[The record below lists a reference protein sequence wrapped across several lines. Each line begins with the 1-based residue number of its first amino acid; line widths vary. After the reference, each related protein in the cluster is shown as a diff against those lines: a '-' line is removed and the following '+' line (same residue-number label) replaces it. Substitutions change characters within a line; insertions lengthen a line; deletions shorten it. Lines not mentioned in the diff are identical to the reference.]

1 MHASS
6 SAEEAFM
13 ATAMKPLTTYDGPT
27 QLLIDGQWREAVS
40 GKRFD
45 TVNPA
50 TGEVITSVAEADKAD
65 IDLAVKAARKAFE
78 EGPWGKM
85 SATDRGRLI
94 SKLADLIM
102 EHRDELAALE
112 TMDNGKPISDA
123 RNIDVPL
130 VADCLEYY
138 AGWANKVH
146 GETIP
151 VPGPFL
157 NYTLREPMGVV
168 GQIVAWN
175 FPLLLAAWKVGPALA
190 TGNAIVLKPAEQTP
204 LTALRLGELCLEAGI
219 PAGVVNVVPGF
230 GPTAGASLVAHP
242 DVDKISFTGEY
253 ITGQTIMREAAGT
266 LKRVTLEL
274 GGKSPNIVF
283 ADADLDAAVAGSM
296 MGIFWNQGEVC
307 SAGSRLFLQE
317 SVYDQFMDKLVGQVS
332 KMKVG
337 DPTDPSTQVGAL
349 ISEEHLNK
357 VLRYIN
363 SGKQEG
369 ATVRTGGDQPSK
381 RGYFVSPTVFD
392 GVKDSMKIAREEIF
406 GPVLSV
412 IRFKDVEEVAP
423 RANNTF
429 YGLAAAVWTRDVGKA
444 HAMARRLKAG
454 TVWVNTYNMISSLS
468 PFGGYKMSGFGR
480 DLGMHALEGYT
491 QVKSVWVSLPS

>member
-1 MHASS
+1 
-6 SAEEAFM
+6 M
-13 ATAMKPLTTYDGPT
+13 ATAIKPLSSYTGPT
-27 QLLIDGQWREAVS
+27 QLLIDGQWREAIS
-40 GKRFD
+40 GKRFE
-45 TVNPA
+45 TLNPA

-65 IDLAVKAARKAFE
+65 VDLAVKAARKAFE
-78 EGPWGKM
+78 EGPWSKM
-85 SATDRGRLI
+85 TATDRGRIL

-102 EHRDELAALE
+102 EHRDELAELE
-112 TMDNGKPISDA
+112 TMDNGKPISDS

-130 VADCLEYY
+130 VADCIEYY

-157 NYTLREPMGVV
+157 NYTLREPIGVV

-175 FPLLLAAWKVGPALA
+175 FPMLLAAWKMGPALA
-190 TGNAIVLKPAEQTP
+190 TGNTVVLKPAEQTP
-204 LTALRLGELCLEAGI
+204 LSALRLGELCLEAGI
-219 PAGVVNVVPGF
+219 PPGVVNVLPGF
-230 GPTAGASLVAHP
+230 GPTAGAGLVTHP
-242 DVDKISFTGEY
+242 DVDKIAFTGEY
-253 ITGQTIMREAAGT
+253 LTGQTIMREAAGT
-266 LKRVTLEL
+266 LKRVSLEL

-283 ADADLDAAVAGSM
+283 ADADLDAAVAGSL

-307 SAGSRLFLQE
+307 CAGSRLFLQE
-317 SVYDQFMDKLVGQVS
+317 SVYDQFMEKLVGKAG

-337 DPTDPSTQVGAL
+337 DPMDPKTQIGAL
-349 ISEEHLNK
+349 ISEDHLNK

-363 SGKQEG
+363 TGKEEG
-369 ATVRTGGDQPSK
+369 ATLRTGGDQPTK
-381 RGYFVSPTVFD
+381 RGYFVNPTIFD
-392 GVKDSMKIAREEIF
+392 GVNDSMKIAREEIF

-412 IRFKDVEEVAP
+412 IRFKDVDEVAP

-444 HAMARRLKAG
+444 HAMARKLKAG
-454 TVWVNTYNMISSLS
+454 TVWINTFNVVSSLS

-480 DLGMHALEGYT
+480 ELGVHALELYT
-491 QVKSVWVSLPS
+491 QVKSVWVSLPN

>member
-1 MHASS
+1 
-6 SAEEAFM
+6 M
-13 ATAMKPLTTYDGPT
+13 ATAIKPISGYDGPT

-65 IDLAVKAARKAFE
+65 VDLAVKAARKAFE
-78 EGPWGKM
+78 EGPWSKM
-85 SATDRGRLI
+85 TATDRGKAL

-102 EHRDELAALE
+102 KYRDELAALE
-112 TMDNGKPISDA
+112 TMDNGKPINDA
-123 RNIDVPL
+123 RNIDIPL
-130 VADCLEYY
+130 VADCIEYY
-138 AGWANKVH
+138 AGWANKIH

-168 GQIVAWN
+168 GLIVAWN
-175 FPLLLAAWKVGPALA
+175 FPMLLAAWKLGPALA
-190 TGNAIVLKPAEQTP
+190 TGNAVVLKPAEQTP

-219 PAGVVNVVPGF
+219 PAGVVNVLPGF
-230 GPTAGASLVAHP
+230 GPTAGAGLVAHP
-242 DVDKISFTGEY
+242 DVDKIAFTGEY
-253 ITGQTIMREAAGT
+253 LTGQTIMREAAGT
-266 LKRVTLEL
+266 LKRVSLEL

-283 ADADLDAAVAGSM
+283 ADADIDAAVAGSM
-296 MGIFWNQGEVC
+296 IGIFWNQGEVC

-317 SVYDQFMDKLVGQVS
+317 SVYDQFMDKLVGAAS

-337 DPTDPSTQVGAL
+337 DPTDPATQVGAL

-363 SGKQEG
+363 AGKSEG
-369 ATVRTGGDQPSK
+369 ATIRTGGDQPTK
-381 RGYFVSPTVFD
+381 RGYFVNPTIFD

-412 IRFKDVEEVAP
+412 IRFKDVDEVVP

-444 HAMARRLKAG
+444 HAMARRLRAG
-454 TVWVNTYNMISSLS
+454 TVWVNAYNMISSCS

-480 DLGMHALEGYT
+480 DLGMHALEMYT
-491 QVKSVWVSLPS
+491 QVKSVWVSLPN

>member
-1 MHASS
+1 
-6 SAEEAFM
+6 M
-13 ATAMKPLTTYDGPT
+13 ATAIKPLATYNGPT

-45 TVNPA
+45 TLNPA

-78 EGPWGKM
+78 EGPWSKTT
-85 SATDRGRLI
+85 ATDRGRIL

-102 EHRDELAALE
+102 EHRDELAELE

-123 RNIDVPL
+123 RNVDVPL
-130 VADCLEYY
+130 VADCIEYY

-157 NYTLREPMGVV
+157 NYTLREPIGVV

-175 FPLLLAAWKVGPALA
+175 FPMLLAAWKLGPALA
-190 TGNAIVLKPAEQTP
+190 TGNTVVLKPAEQTP
-204 LTALRLGELCLEAGI
+204 LSALRLGELCLEAGI
-219 PAGVVNVVPGF
+219 PPGVVNVLPGF
-230 GPTAGASLVAHP
+230 GPTAGSALVTHP
-242 DVDKISFTGEY
+242 DVDKIAFTGEY

-266 LKRVTLEL
+266 LKRISFEL
-274 GGKSPNIVF
+274 GGKSPNIIF
-283 ADADLDAAVAGSM
+283 ADADLDAAVAGSL

-307 SAGSRLFLQE
+307 CAGSRLFLQE
-317 SVYDQFMDKLVGQVS
+317 SVYDQFMDKLVGQAG

-337 DPTDPSTQVGAL
+337 DPMDPSTQIGAL
-349 ISEEHLNK
+349 ISEDHLNK

-363 SGKQEG
+363 IGKAEG

-381 RGYFVSPTVFD
+381 RGYFVNPTIFD
-392 GVKDSMKIAREEIF
+392 GVNDSMKIAREEIF

-412 IRFKDVEEVAP
+412 IRFKDMDEVVP

-444 HAMARRLKAG
+444 HAMARKLKAG

-480 DLGMHALEGYT
+480 ELGVHALESYT
-491 QVKSVWVSLPS
+491 QVKSVWVSLPN

>member
-1 MHASS
+1 
-6 SAEEAFM
+6 M
-13 ATAMKPLTTYDGPT
+13 ATAIKPLATYNGPT

-45 TVNPA
+45 TLNPA

-65 IDLAVKAARKAFE
+65 VDLAVKAARKAFE
-78 EGPWGKM
+78 EGPWSKTT
-85 SATDRGRLI
+85 ATDRGRIL

-102 EHRDELAALE
+102 EHRDELAELE

-123 RNIDVPL
+123 RNVDVPL
-130 VADCLEYY
+130 VADCIEYY

-157 NYTLREPMGVV
+157 NYTLREPIGVV

-175 FPLLLAAWKVGPALA
+175 FPMLLAAWKLGPALA
-190 TGNAIVLKPAEQTP
+190 TGNTVVLKPAEQTP
-204 LTALRLGELCLEAGI
+204 LSALRLGELCLEAGI
-219 PAGVVNVVPGF
+219 PPGVVNVLPGF
-230 GPTAGASLVAHP
+230 GPTAGSALVTHP
-242 DVDKISFTGEY
+242 DVDKIAFTGEY

-266 LKRVTLEL
+266 LKRISFEL
-274 GGKSPNIVF
+274 GGKSPNIIF
-283 ADADLDAAVAGSM
+283 ADADLDAAVVGSL

-307 SAGSRLFLQE
+307 CAGSRLFLQE
-317 SVYDQFMDKLVGQVS
+317 SVYDQFMDKLVGQAG

-337 DPTDPSTQVGAL
+337 DPMDPSTQIGAL
-349 ISEEHLNK
+349 ISEDHLNK

-363 SGKQEG
+363 IGKAEG
-369 ATVRTGGDQPSK
+369 ATLRTGGDQPTK
-381 RGYFVSPTVFD
+381 RGYFVNPTIFD
-392 GVKDSMKIAREEIF
+392 GVNDSMKIAREEIF

-412 IRFKDVEEVAP
+412 IRFKDMDEVVP

-444 HAMARRLKAG
+444 HAMARKLKAG

-480 DLGMHALEGYT
+480 ELGVHALESYT
-491 QVKSVWVSLPS
+491 QVKSVWVSLPN

>member
-1 MHASS
+1 
-6 SAEEAFM
+6 M
-13 ATAMKPLTTYDGPT
+13 ATAIKPLATYNGPT

-45 TVNPA
+45 TLNPA

-65 IDLAVKAARKAFE
+65 VDLAVKAARKAFE
-78 EGPWGKM
+78 EGPWSKTT
-85 SATDRGRLI
+85 ATDRGRIL

-102 EHRDELAALE
+102 EHRDELAELE

-123 RNIDVPL
+123 RNVDVPL
-130 VADCLEYY
+130 VADCIEYY

-157 NYTLREPMGVV
+157 NYTLREPIGVV

-175 FPLLLAAWKVGPALA
+175 FPMLLAAWKLGPALA
-190 TGNAIVLKPAEQTP
+190 TGNTVVLKPAEQTP
-204 LTALRLGELCLEAGI
+204 LSALRLGELCLEAGI
-219 PAGVVNVVPGF
+219 PPGVVNVLPGF
-230 GPTAGASLVAHP
+230 GPTAGSALVTHP
-242 DVDKISFTGEY
+242 DVDKIAFTGEY

-266 LKRVTLEL
+266 LKRISFEL
-274 GGKSPNIVF
+274 GGKSPNIIF
-283 ADADLDAAVAGSM
+283 ADADLDAAVAGSL

-307 SAGSRLFLQE
+307 CAGSRLFLQE
-317 SVYDQFMDKLVGQVS
+317 SVYDQFMDKLVGQAG

-337 DPTDPSTQVGAL
+337 DPMDPSTQIGAL
-349 ISEEHLNK
+349 ISEDHLNK

-363 SGKQEG
+363 IGKAEG

-381 RGYFVSPTVFD
+381 RGYFVNPTIFD
-392 GVKDSMKIAREEIF
+392 GVNDSMKIAREEIF

-412 IRFKDVEEVAP
+412 IRFKDMDEVVP

-444 HAMARRLKAG
+444 HAMARKLKAG

-480 DLGMHALEGYT
+480 ELGVHALESYT
-491 QVKSVWVSLPS
+491 QVKSVWVSLPN

>member
-1 MHASS
+1 
-6 SAEEAFM
+6 M
-13 ATAMKPLTTYDGPT
+13 ATAIKPLVTYDGPT

-40 GKRFD
+40 GKRFE
-45 TVNPA
+45 TLNPA
-50 TGEVITSVAEADKAD
+50 TGEVITSVAEADKED
-65 IDLAVKAARKAFE
+65 VDLAVKAARKAFE
-78 EGPWGKM
+78 EGPWSKLT
-85 SATDRGRLI
+85 ATDRGKVL

-102 EHRDELAALE
+102 EHRDELAELE
-112 TMDNGKPISDA
+112 TMDNGKPISDS

-130 VADCLEYY
+130 VADCFEYY

-157 NYTLREPMGVV
+157 NYTLREPLGVV

-175 FPLLLAAWKVGPALA
+175 FPMLLAAWKMGPALA
-190 TGNAIVLKPAEQTP
+190 TGNTVVLKPAEQTP
-204 LTALRLGELCLEAGI
+204 LSALRLGELCLEAGI
-219 PAGVVNVVPGF
+219 PPGVVNVLPGF
-230 GPTAGASLVAHP
+230 GPTAGASLVTHP
-242 DVDKISFTGEY
+242 DVDKIAFTGEY
-253 ITGQTIMREAAGT
+253 LTGQTIMREAAGT
-266 LKRVTLEL
+266 LKRLSLEL

-283 ADADLDAAVAGSM
+283 ADADLDAAVAGSL

-307 SAGSRLFLQE
+307 CAGSRLFLQD
-317 SVYDQFMDKLVGQVS
+317 SVYDHFMDKLVGQAG

-337 DPTDPSTQVGAL
+337 DPMDPTTQIGAL
-349 ISEEHLNK
+349 ISEDHLNK

-363 SGKQEG
+363 VGKAEG
-369 ATVRTGGDQPSK
+369 ATLRTGGDQPTK
-381 RGYFVSPTVFD
+381 RGYFVNPTIFD
-392 GVKDSMKIAREEIF
+392 GVSDSMKIAREEIF

-412 IRFKDVEEVAP
+412 IRFKDMDEVVP

-444 HAMARRLKAG
+444 HAMARKLKAG
-454 TVWVNTYNMISSLS
+454 TVWVNTYNVVSSLS

-480 DLGMHALEGYT
+480 ELGVHALELYT
-491 QVKSVWVSLPS
+491 QVKSVWVSLPN

>member
-1 MHASS
+1 
-6 SAEEAFM
+6 M
-13 ATAMKPLTTYDGPT
+13 ATAIKPLATYDGPT

-40 GKRFD
+40 GKRFE
-45 TVNPA
+45 TLNPA
-50 TGEVITSVAEADKAD
+50 TGEVITFVAEADKAD
-65 IDLAVKAARKAFE
+65 VDLAVKAARKAFE
-78 EGPWGKM
+78 EGPWSKLT
-85 SATDRGRLI
+85 ATDRGKVL

-112 TMDNGKPISDA
+112 TMDSGKPISDA

-130 VADCLEYY
+130 VADCFEYY

-157 NYTLREPMGVV
+157 NYTLREPIGVV

-175 FPLLLAAWKVGPALA
+175 FPMLLAAWKMAPALA
-190 TGNAIVLKPAEQTP
+190 TGNTVVLKPAEQTP
-204 LTALRLGELCLEAGI
+204 LSALRLGELCLEAGI
-219 PAGVVNVVPGF
+219 PPGVVNVLPGF
-230 GPTAGASLVAHP
+230 GPTAGAGLVTHP
-242 DVDKISFTGEY
+242 DVDKIAFTGEY
-253 ITGQTIMREAAGT
+253 LTGQTIMREAAGT
-266 LKRVTLEL
+266 LKRLSLEL

-283 ADADLDAAVAGSM
+283 ADADLDAAVAGSL

-307 SAGSRLFLQE
+307 CAGSRLFLQE
-317 SVYDQFMDKLVGQVS
+317 SVYDQFMDKLVGLAG

-337 DPTDPSTQVGAL
+337 DPMDPTTQIGAL
-349 ISEEHLNK
+349 ISEDHLNK

-363 SGKQEG
+363 AGKAEG
-369 ATVRTGGDQPSK
+369 ATLRTGGDQPTK
-381 RGYFVSPTVFD
+381 RGYFVNPTIFD
-392 GVKDSMKIAREEIF
+392 GVSDSMKIAREEIF

-412 IRFKDVEEVAP
+412 IRFKDMDEVVP

-429 YGLAAAVWTRDVGKA
+429 YGLAAAVWTRDVGRA
-444 HAMARRLKAG
+444 HAMARKLKAG
-454 TVWVNTYNMISSLS
+454 TVWVNTYNVVSSLS

-480 DLGMHALEGYT
+480 ELGVHALELYT
-491 QVKSVWVSLPS
+491 QVKSVWVSLPN

>member
-1 MHASS
+1 
-6 SAEEAFM
+6 M
-13 ATAMKPLTTYDGPT
+13 ATAIKPLATYDGPT

-45 TVNPA
+45 TLNPA

-65 IDLAVKAARKAFE
+65 VDLAVKAARKAFE
-78 EGPWGKM
+78 EGPWSKLT
-85 SATDRGRLI
+85 ATDRGKVL

-130 VADCLEYY
+130 VADCFEYY

-157 NYTLREPMGVV
+157 NYTLREPIGVV

-175 FPLLLAAWKVGPALA
+175 FPMLLAAWKMAPALA
-190 TGNAIVLKPAEQTP
+190 TGNTVVLKPAEQTP
-204 LTALRLGELCLEAGI
+204 LSALRLGELCLEAGI
-219 PAGVVNVVPGF
+219 PPGVVNVLPGF
-230 GPTAGASLVAHP
+230 GPTAGAGLVTHP
-242 DVDKISFTGEY
+242 DVDKIAFTGEY
-253 ITGQTIMREAAGT
+253 LTGQTIMREAAGT
-266 LKRVTLEL
+266 LKRLSLEL

-283 ADADLDAAVAGSM
+283 ADADLDAAVAGSL

-307 SAGSRLFLQE
+307 CAGSRLFLQE
-317 SVYDQFMDKLVGQVS
+317 SVYDQFMDKLVGLAG

-337 DPTDPSTQVGAL
+337 DPMDPTTQIGAL
-349 ISEEHLNK
+349 ISEDHLNK

-363 SGKQEG
+363 AGKAEG
-369 ATVRTGGDQPSK
+369 ATLRTGGDQPTK
-381 RGYFVSPTVFD
+381 RGYFVNPTIFD
-392 GVKDSMKIAREEIF
+392 GVSDSMKIAREEIF

-412 IRFKDVEEVAP
+412 IRFKDVDEVVP

-444 HAMARRLKAG
+444 HAMARKLKAG
-454 TVWVNTYNMISSLS
+454 TVWVNTYNVVSSLS

-480 DLGMHALEGYT
+480 ELGVHALELYT
-491 QVKSVWVSLPS
+491 QVKSVWVSLPN

>member
-1 MHASS
+1 
-6 SAEEAFM
+6 M
-13 ATAMKPLTTYDGPT
+13 ATAIKPLSTYEGPT
-27 QLLIDGQWREAVS
+27 QLLIDGQWREATS
-40 GKRFD
+40 GKRFE
-45 TVNPA
+45 TLNPA

-65 IDLAVKAARKAFE
+65 IDLAVKAARTAFE
-78 EGPWGKM
+78 EGPWSKM
-85 SATDRGRLI
+85 SATERGKIL
-94 SKLADLIM
+94 SKLADLVM
-102 EHRDELAALE
+102 QHRDELAELE
-112 TMDNGKPISDA
+112 TMDNGKPITDA

-138 AGWANKVH
+138 AGWANKLH

-157 NYTLREPMGVV
+157 NYTLREPLGVI

-175 FPLLLAAWKVGPALA
+175 FPLLLSAWKLGPALA
-190 TGNAIVLKPAEQTP
+190 TGNTVVLKPAEQTP

-230 GPTAGASLVAHP
+230 GPTAGASLVSHP
-242 DVDKISFTGEY
+242 DVDKIAFTGEY
-253 ITGQTIMREAAGT
+253 LTGQTIMREAAGT
-266 LKRVTLEL
+266 LKRVSLEL

-283 ADADLDAAVAGSM
+283 ADADLDAAVAGSLI
-296 MGIFWNQGEVC
+296 GIFWNQGEVC
-307 SAGSRLFLQE
+307 CAGSRLFLQE
-317 SVYDQFMDKLVGQVS
+317 SVYDQFMDKLVGQAG

-337 DPTDPSTQVGAL
+337 DPMDPATQVGAL
-349 ISEEHLNK
+349 ISEDHLNK

-363 SGKQEG
+363 VGKQEG
-369 ATVRTGGDQPSK
+369 ATIRTGGDQPTK
-381 RGYFVSPTVFD
+381 RGYFVNPTIFD
-392 GVKDSMKIAREEIF
+392 GVNDSMKIAREEIF

-444 HAMARRLKAG
+444 HAMAKKLRAG
-454 TVWVNTYNMISSLS
+454 TVWVNAYNVISNMS

-480 DLGMHALEGYT
+480 ELGVHALELYT
-491 QVKSVWVSLPS
+491 QVKSVWVSLPN

>member
-1 MHASS
+1 
-6 SAEEAFM
+6 M
-13 ATAMKPLTTYDGPT
+13 ATAIKPLTTYDGPT
-27 QLLIDGQWREAVS
+27 QLLIDGQWREAIS
-40 GKRFD
+40 GKRFE

-65 IDLAVKAARKAFE
+65 VDLAVKAARKAFE
-78 EGPWGKM
+78 EGPWSKM
-85 SATDRGRLI
+85 TATDRGKVL

-102 EHRDELAALE
+102 EHREELAALE

-130 VADCLEYY
+130 VADCIEYY

-151 VPGPFL
+151 VSGPFL
-157 NYTLREPMGVV
+157 NYTLREPIGVV

-175 FPLLLAAWKVGPALA
+175 FPMLLAAWKLGPALA
-190 TGNAIVLKPAEQTP
+190 TGNTVVLKPAEQTP
-204 LTALRLGELCLEAGI
+204 LSALRLGELCLEAGI
-219 PAGVVNVVPGF
+219 PPGVVNVLPGF
-230 GPTAGASLVAHP
+230 GPTAGSALVTHP
-242 DVDKISFTGEY
+242 DVDKIAFTGEY

-266 LKRVTLEL
+266 LKRISFEL
-274 GGKSPNIVF
+274 GGKSPNIIF
-283 ADADLDAAVAGSM
+283 ADADLDAAVAGSL

-307 SAGSRLFLQE
+307 CAGSRLFLQA
-317 SVYDQFMDKLVGQVS
+317 SVYDQFMDKLVGQAG

-337 DPTDPSTQVGAL
+337 DPMDPSTQVGAL
-349 ISEEHLNK
+349 ISEDHLNK
-357 VLRYIN
+357 VLRYIDI
-363 SGKQEG
+363 GKAEG
-369 ATVRTGGDQPSK
+369 ATVRTGGNQPTK
-381 RGYFVSPTVFD
+381 RGYFVNPTIFD
-392 GVKDSMKIAREEIF
+392 GVNDSMKIAREEIF

-412 IRFKDVEEVAP
+412 IRFKDMDEVVP

-444 HAMARRLKAG
+444 HAMARKLKAG
-454 TVWVNTYNMISSLS
+454 TVWVNTYNVISSLS

-480 DLGMHALEGYT
+480 ELGVHALESYT
-491 QVKSVWVSLPS
+491 QVKSVWVSLPN

>member
-1 MHASS
+1 
-6 SAEEAFM
+6 M
-13 ATAMKPLTTYDGPT
+13 ATAIKPLSTYNGPT
-27 QLLIDGQWREAVS
+27 QLLIDGQWREAIS
-40 GKRFD
+40 GKRFE

-50 TGEVITSVAEADKAD
+50 TGEVITTVAEADKAD
-65 IDLAVKAARKAFE
+65 VDLAVKAARKAFE
-78 EGPWGKM
+78 EGPWSKTT
-85 SATDRGRLI
+85 ATDRGRIL

-102 EHRDELAALE
+102 EHRDELAELE

-123 RNIDVPL
+123 RNVDVPL
-130 VADCLEYY
+130 VADCIEYY

-157 NYTLREPMGVV
+157 NYTLREPIGVV

-175 FPLLLAAWKVGPALA
+175 FPMLLAAWKLGPALA
-190 TGNAIVLKPAEQTP
+190 TGNTVVLKPAEQTP
-204 LTALRLGELCLEAGI
+204 LSALRLGELCLEAGI
-219 PAGVVNVVPGF
+219 PPGVVNVLPGF
-230 GPTAGASLVAHP
+230 GPTAGSALVTHP
-242 DVDKISFTGEY
+242 DVDKIAFTGEY

-266 LKRVTLEL
+266 LKRISFEL
-274 GGKSPNIVF
+274 GGKSPNIIF
-283 ADADLDAAVAGSM
+283 ADADLDAAVAGSL

-307 SAGSRLFLQE
+307 CAGSRLFLQE
-317 SVYDQFMDKLVGQVS
+317 SVYDQFMDKLVGQAG

-337 DPTDPSTQVGAL
+337 DPMDPSTQVGAL
-349 ISEEHLNK
+349 ISEDHLNK

-363 SGKQEG
+363 IGKAEG
-369 ATVRTGGDQPSK
+369 ATVRTGGDQPTK
-381 RGYFVSPTVFD
+381 RGYFVNPTIFD
-392 GVKDSMKIAREEIF
+392 GVNDSMKIAREEIF

-412 IRFKDVEEVAP
+412 IRFKDMDEVVP

-444 HAMARRLKAG
+444 HAMARKLKAG

-480 DLGMHALEGYT
+480 ELGVHALESYT
-491 QVKSVWVSLPS
+491 QVKSVWVSLPN

>member
-1 MHASS
+1 
-6 SAEEAFM
+6 M
-13 ATAMKPLTTYDGPT
+13 ATAIKPLATYDGPT

-40 GKRFD
+40 GKRFE
-45 TVNPA
+45 TLNPA

-65 IDLAVKAARKAFE
+65 VDLAVKAARKAFE
-78 EGPWGKM
+78 EGPWSKLT
-85 SATDRGRLI
+85 ATDRGKVL

-130 VADCLEYY
+130 VADCFEYY

-157 NYTLREPMGVV
+157 NYTLREPIGVV

-175 FPLLLAAWKVGPALA
+175 FPMLLAAWKMAPALA
-190 TGNAIVLKPAEQTP
+190 TGNTVVLKPAEQTP
-204 LTALRLGELCLEAGI
+204 LSALRLGELCLEAGI
-219 PAGVVNVVPGF
+219 PPGVVNVLPGF
-230 GPTAGASLVAHP
+230 GPTAGAGLVTHP
-242 DVDKISFTGEY
+242 DVDKIAFTGEY
-253 ITGQTIMREAAGT
+253 LTGQTIMREAAGT
-266 LKRVTLEL
+266 LKRLSLEL

-283 ADADLDAAVAGSM
+283 ADADLDAAVAGSL

-307 SAGSRLFLQE
+307 CAGSRLFLQE
-317 SVYDQFMDKLVGQVS
+317 SVYDQFMDKLVGQAG

-337 DPTDPSTQVGAL
+337 DPMDPTTQIGAL
-349 ISEEHLNK
+349 ISEDHLNK

-363 SGKQEG
+363 AGKAEG
-369 ATVRTGGDQPSK
+369 ATLRTGGDQPTK
-381 RGYFVSPTVFD
+381 RGYFVNPTIFD
-392 GVKDSMKIAREEIF
+392 GVSDSMKIAREEIF

-412 IRFKDVEEVAP
+412 IRFKDVDEVVP

-444 HAMARRLKAG
+444 HAMARKLKAG
-454 TVWVNTYNMISSLS
+454 TVWINTYNVVSSLS

-480 DLGMHALEGYT
+480 ELGVHALELYT
-491 QVKSVWVSLPS
+491 QVKSVWVSLPN

>member
-1 MHASS
+1 
-6 SAEEAFM
+6 M
-13 ATAMKPLTTYDGPT
+13 ATAIEPLVTYSGPT
-27 QLLIDGQWREAVS
+27 QLLIDGKWKEAAS

-45 TVNPA
+45 TLNPA

-65 IDLAVKAARKAFE
+65 IDVAVRAARKAFE
-78 EGPWGKM
+78 EGPWSRMTATERGKI
-85 SATDRGRLI
+85 LY
-94 SKLADLIM
+94 KLAGLIM
-102 EHRDELAALE
+102 EHREELAELE

-130 VADCLEYY
+130 VADCIEYY

-157 NYTLREPMGVV
+157 NYTLREPIGVV

-175 FPLLLAAWKVGPALA
+175 FPLLLAAWKLGPALA
-190 TGNAIVLKPAEQTP
+190 TGNTVVLKPAEQTP
-204 LTALRLGELCLEAGI
+204 LTALRLGELCLEAGL
-219 PAGVVNVVPGF
+219 PPGVVNVVPGF
-230 GPTAGASLVAHP
+230 GPTAGAALVAHP
-242 DVDKISFTGEY
+242 DVDKIAFTGEY

-266 LKRVTLEL
+266 LKRVSLEL

-283 ADADLDAAVAGSM
+283 ADADLDAAVAGSL

-307 SAGSRLFLQE
+307 CAGSRLFLQE
-317 SVYDQFMDKLVGQVS
+317 PVYDEFVDKLVGQAG

-337 DPTDPSTQVGAL
+337 DPMDPTTQIGAL

-357 VLRYIN
+357 VLRYIRV
-363 SGKQEG
+363 GKEEG
-369 ATVRTGGDQPSK
+369 ATVRTGGDQPTK
-381 RGYFVSPTVFD
+381 RGYFVNPTIFD
-392 GVKDSMKIAREEIF
+392 GVNDSMKIAREEIF

-412 IRFKDVEEVAP
+412 IRFKDLDEVVP

-444 HAMARRLKAG
+444 HAMARKLKAG
-454 TVWVNTYNMISSLS
+454 TVWVNTYNMVSSLS

-480 DLGMHALEGYT
+480 ELGVHALELYT
-491 QVKSVWVSLPS
+491 QVKSVWVSLPN

>member
-1 MHASS
+1 
-6 SAEEAFM
+6 M
-13 ATAMKPLTTYDGPT
+13 ATAIRPIATYSGPT

-45 TVNPA
+45 TLNPA

-65 IDLAVKAARKAFE
+65 VDLAVKAARKAFE
-78 EGPWGKM
+78 DGPWSKM
-85 SATDRGRLI
+85 SATDRGKVI

-102 EHRDELAALE
+102 EHRDDLAELE

-123 RNIDVPL
+123 RNIDIPL
-130 VADCLEYY
+130 VADCIEYY

-157 NYTLREPMGVV
+157 NYTLREPLGVV
-168 GQIVAWN
+168 GLIVAWN
-175 FPLLLAAWKVGPALA
+175 FPMLLAAWKLGAALA
-190 TGNAIVLKPAEQTP
+190 TGNTVVLKPAEQTP

-219 PAGVVNVVPGF
+219 PAGVVNVLPGF
-230 GPTAGASLVAHP
+230 GPTAGAALVTHP
-242 DVDKISFTGEY
+242 DVDKIAFTGEY

-266 LKRVTLEL
+266 LKRVSLEL

-283 ADADLDAAVAGSM
+283 ADADLDAAVAGSL

-307 SAGSRLFLQE
+307 CAGSRLFLQE
-317 SVYDQFMDKLVGQVS
+317 SVYDQFMDKLVGQAG

-337 DPTDPSTQVGAL
+337 DPMDPSTQIGAL
-349 ISEEHLNK
+349 ISEDHLNK
-357 VLRYIN
+357 VLSYIKT
-363 SGKQEG
+363 GKAEG
-369 ATVRTGGDQPSK
+369 ATLRTGGDQPTK
-381 RGYFVSPTVFD
+381 RGYFVNPTIFD
-392 GVKDSMKIAREEIF
+392 GVNDSMKIAREEIF

-412 IRFKDVEEVAP
+412 IRFKDMDEVVP

-429 YGLAAAVWTRDVGKA
+429 YGLAAAVWTRDVGRA
-444 HAMARRLKAG
+444 HAMARKLKAG
-454 TVWVNTYNMISSLS
+454 TVWVNTYNVISSLS

-480 DLGMHALEGYT
+480 ELGVHALESYT
-491 QVKSVWVSLPS
+491 QVKSVWVSLPN

>member
-1 MHASS
+1 
-6 SAEEAFM
+6 M
-13 ATAMKPLTTYDGPT
+13 ATAIRPIATYSGPT

-45 TVNPA
+45 TLNPA

-65 IDLAVKAARKAFE
+65 VDLAVKAARKAFE
-78 EGPWGKM
+78 DGPWSKM
-85 SATDRGRLI
+85 GATDRGKVI

-102 EHRDELAALE
+102 EHRDDLAELE

-123 RNIDVPL
+123 RNIDIPL
-130 VADCLEYY
+130 VADCIEYY

-157 NYTLREPMGVV
+157 NYTLREPLGVV
-168 GQIVAWN
+168 GLIVAWN
-175 FPLLLAAWKVGPALA
+175 FPMLLAAWKLGAALA
-190 TGNAIVLKPAEQTP
+190 TGNTVVLKPAEQTP

-219 PAGVVNVVPGF
+219 PAGVVNVLPGF
-230 GPTAGASLVAHP
+230 GPTAGAALVTHP
-242 DVDKISFTGEY
+242 DVDKIAFTGEY

-266 LKRVTLEL
+266 LKRVSLEL

-283 ADADLDAAVAGSM
+283 ADADLDAAVAGSL

-307 SAGSRLFLQE
+307 CAGSRLFLQE
-317 SVYDQFMDKLVGQVS
+317 SVYDQFMDKLVGQAG

-337 DPTDPSTQVGAL
+337 DPMDPSTQIGAL
-349 ISEEHLNK
+349 ISEDHLNK
-357 VLRYIN
+357 VLSYIKT
-363 SGKQEG
+363 GKAEG
-369 ATVRTGGDQPSK
+369 ATLRTGGDQPTK
-381 RGYFVSPTVFD
+381 RGYFVNPTIFD
-392 GVKDSMKIAREEIF
+392 GVNDSMKIAREEIF

-412 IRFKDVEEVAP
+412 IRFKDMDEVVP

-429 YGLAAAVWTRDVGKA
+429 YGLAAAVWTRDVGRA
-444 HAMARRLKAG
+444 HAMARKLKAG
-454 TVWVNTYNMISSLS
+454 TVWVNTYNVISSLS

-480 DLGMHALEGYT
+480 ELGVHALESYT
-491 QVKSVWVSLPS
+491 QVKSVWVSLPN

>member
-1 MHASS
+1 
-6 SAEEAFM
+6 M
-13 ATAMKPLTTYDGPT
+13 ATAIKPLATYDGPT

-40 GKRFD
+40 GKRFE
-45 TVNPA
+45 TLNPA

-65 IDLAVKAARKAFE
+65 VDLAVKAARKAFE
-78 EGPWGKM
+78 EGPWSKLT
-85 SATDRGRLI
+85 ATDRGKVL

-130 VADCLEYY
+130 VADCFEYY

-157 NYTLREPMGVV
+157 NYTLREPIGVV

-175 FPLLLAAWKVGPALA
+175 FPMMLAAWKMAPALA
-190 TGNAIVLKPAEQTP
+190 TGNTVVLKPAEQTP
-204 LTALRLGELCLEAGI
+204 LSALRLGELCLEAGI
-219 PAGVVNVVPGF
+219 PPGVVNVLPGF
-230 GPTAGASLVAHP
+230 GPTAGASLVTHP
-242 DVDKISFTGEY
+242 DVDKIAFTGEY
-253 ITGQTIMREAAGT
+253 LTGQTIMREAAGT
-266 LKRVTLEL
+266 LKRLSLEL

-283 ADADLDAAVAGSM
+283 ADADLDAAVAGSL

-307 SAGSRLFLQE
+307 CAGSRLFLQE
-317 SVYDQFMDKLVGQVS
+317 SVYDQFMDKLVGLAG

-337 DPTDPSTQVGAL
+337 DPMDPTTQIGAL
-349 ISEEHLNK
+349 ISEDHLNK

-363 SGKQEG
+363 AGKAEG
-369 ATVRTGGDQPSK
+369 ATLRTGGDQPTK
-381 RGYFVSPTVFD
+381 RGYFVNPTIFD
-392 GVKDSMKIAREEIF
+392 GVSDSMKIAREEIF

-412 IRFKDVEEVAP
+412 IRFKDVDEVVP

-444 HAMARRLKAG
+444 HAMARKLKAG
-454 TVWVNTYNMISSLS
+454 TVWINTYNVVSSLS

-480 DLGMHALEGYT
+480 ELGVHALELYT
-491 QVKSVWVSLPS
+491 QVKSVWVSLPN

>member
-1 MHASS
+1 
-6 SAEEAFM
+6 M
-13 ATAMKPLTTYDGPT
+13 ATAIKPLATYNGPT

-45 TVNPA
+45 TLNPA

-78 EGPWGKM
+78 EGPWSKTT
-85 SATDRGRLI
+85 ATDRGRIL

-102 EHRDELAALE
+102 EHRDELAELE

-123 RNIDVPL
+123 RNVDVPL
-130 VADCLEYY
+130 VADCIEYY

-157 NYTLREPMGVV
+157 NYTLREPIGVV

-175 FPLLLAAWKVGPALA
+175 FPMLLAAWKLGPALA
-190 TGNAIVLKPAEQTP
+190 TGNTVVLKPAEQTP
-204 LTALRLGELCLEAGI
+204 LSALRLGELCLEAGI
-219 PAGVVNVVPGF
+219 PPGVVNVLPGF
-230 GPTAGASLVAHP
+230 GPTAGSALVTHP
-242 DVDKISFTGEY
+242 DVDKIAFTGEY

-266 LKRVTLEL
+266 LKRISFEL
-274 GGKSPNIVF
+274 GGKSPNIIF
-283 ADADLDAAVAGSM
+283 ADADLDAAVAGSL

-307 SAGSRLFLQE
+307 CAGSRLFLQE
-317 SVYDQFMDKLVGQVS
+317 SVYDQFMDKLVGQAG

-337 DPTDPSTQVGAL
+337 DPMDPSTQIGAL
-349 ISEEHLNK
+349 ISEDHLNK

-363 SGKQEG
+363 IGKAEG

-381 RGYFVSPTVFD
+381 RGYFVNPTIFD
-392 GVKDSMKIAREEIF
+392 GVNDSMKIAREEIF

-412 IRFKDVEEVAP
+412 IRFKDMDEVVP

-444 HAMARRLKAG
+444 HAMARKLKAG

-480 DLGMHALEGYT
+480 ELGVHALEGYT
-491 QVKSVWVSLPS
+491 QVKSVWVSLPN

>member
-1 MHASS
+1 
-6 SAEEAFM
+6 M
-13 ATAMKPLTTYDGPT
+13 ATAIKPLATYNGPT

-45 TVNPA
+45 TLNPA

-65 IDLAVKAARKAFE
+65 VDLAVKAARKAFE
-78 EGPWGKM
+78 EGPWSKM
-85 SATDRGRLI
+85 TATDRGRVL

-102 EHRDELAALE
+102 EHRDDLAELE
-112 TMDNGKPISDA
+112 TMDNGKPISDS

-130 VADCLEYY
+130 VADCIEYY

-157 NYTLREPMGVV
+157 NYTLREPIGVV

-175 FPLLLAAWKVGPALA
+175 FPMLLAAWKLGPALA
-190 TGNAIVLKPAEQTP
+190 TGNTVVLKPAEQTP
-204 LTALRLGELCLEAGI
+204 LSALRLGELCLEAGI
-219 PAGVVNVVPGF
+219 PPGVVNVLPGF
-230 GPTAGASLVAHP
+230 GPTAGSALVTHP
-242 DVDKISFTGEY
+242 DVDKIAFTGEY

-266 LKRVTLEL
+266 LKRISFEL

-283 ADADLDAAVAGSM
+283 ADADLDAAVAGSL

-307 SAGSRLFLQE
+307 CAGSRLFLQE
-317 SVYDQFMDKLVGQVS
+317 SVYDQFMDKLVGQAG

-337 DPTDPSTQVGAL
+337 DPMDPSTQIGAL
-349 ISEEHLNK
+349 ISEDHLNK

-363 SGKQEG
+363 IGKAEG
-369 ATVRTGGDQPSK
+369 ATLRTGGDQPTK
-381 RGYFVSPTVFD
+381 RGYFVNPTIFD
-392 GVKDSMKIAREEIF
+392 GVNDSMKIAREEIF

-412 IRFKDVEEVAP
+412 IRFKDMDEVVP

-444 HAMARRLKAG
+444 HAMARKLKAG
-454 TVWVNTYNMISSLS
+454 TVWVNTYNVISSLS

-480 DLGMHALEGYT
+480 ELGVHALESYT
-491 QVKSVWVSLPS
+491 QVKSVWVSLPN

>member
-1 MHASS
+1 
-6 SAEEAFM
+6 M
-13 ATAMKPLTTYDGPT
+13 ATAMKPLTAYDGPT
-27 QLLIDGQWREAVS
+27 QLLIDGKWQEASS
-40 GKRFD
+40 GKRFE
-45 TVNPA
+45 TINPA

-78 EGPWGKM
+78 EGPWSKM
-85 SATDRGRLI
+85 TATDRGKVI

-102 EHRDELAALE
+102 EHRDELASLE

-130 VADCLEYY
+130 VADCIEYY

-157 NYTLREPMGVV
+157 NYTLREPLGVV

-175 FPLLLAAWKVGPALA
+175 FPLLLAAWKLGPALA
-190 TGNAIVLKPAEQTP
+190 TGNTVVLKPAEQTP

-242 DVDKISFTGEY
+242 DVDKIAFTGEY

-266 LKRVTLEL
+266 LKRVSLEL

-317 SVYDQFMDKLVGQVS
+317 SVYDQFMDKLVGQVG

-363 SGKQEG
+363 AGKAEG
-369 ATVRTGGDQPSK
+369 ATVRAGGDQPTK
-381 RGYFVSPTVFD
+381 RGYFVNPTVFD

-412 IRFKDVEEVAP
+412 IRFKDVDEVAP

-480 DLGMHALEGYT
+480 DLGMHALELYT
-491 QVKSVWVSLPS
+491 QVKSVWVSLPN

>member
-1 MHASS
+1 
-6 SAEEAFM
+6 M
-13 ATAMKPLTTYDGPT
+13 ATAIKPLATYNGPT

-45 TVNPA
+45 TLNPA

-65 IDLAVKAARKAFE
+65 VDLAVKAARKAFE
-78 EGPWGKM
+78 EGPWSKTT
-85 SATDRGRLI
+85 ATDRGRIL

-102 EHRDELAALE
+102 EHRDELAELE

-123 RNIDVPL
+123 RNVDVPL
-130 VADCLEYY
+130 VADCIEYY

-157 NYTLREPMGVV
+157 NYTLREPIGVV

-175 FPLLLAAWKVGPALA
+175 FPMLLAAWKLGPALA
-190 TGNAIVLKPAEQTP
+190 TGNTVVLKPAEQTP
-204 LTALRLGELCLEAGI
+204 LSALRLGELCLEAGI
-219 PAGVVNVVPGF
+219 PPGVVNVLPGF
-230 GPTAGASLVAHP
+230 GPTAGSALVTHP
-242 DVDKISFTGEY
+242 DVDKIAFTGEY

-266 LKRVTLEL
+266 LKRISFEL
-274 GGKSPNIVF
+274 GGKSPNIIF
-283 ADADLDAAVAGSM
+283 ADADLDAAVVGSL

-307 SAGSRLFLQE
+307 CAGSRLFLQE
-317 SVYDQFMDKLVGQVS
+317 SVYDQFMDKLVGQAVQ
-332 KMKVG
+332 MKVG
-337 DPTDPSTQVGAL
+337 DPMDPSTQIGAL
-349 ISEEHLNK
+349 ISEDHLNK

-363 SGKQEG
+363 IGKAEG
-369 ATVRTGGDQPSK
+369 ATLRTGGDQPTK
-381 RGYFVSPTVFD
+381 PGYFVNPTIFD
-392 GVKDSMKIAREEIF
+392 GVNDSMKIAREEIF

-412 IRFKDVEEVAP
+412 IRFKDMDEVVP

-444 HAMARRLKAG
+444 HAMARKLKAG

-480 DLGMHALEGYT
+480 ELGVHALESYT
-491 QVKSVWVSLPS
+491 QVKSVWVSLPN

>member
-1 MHASS
+1 
-6 SAEEAFM
+6 M
-13 ATAMKPLTTYDGPT
+13 ATAIKPLSTYNGPT

-45 TVNPA
+45 TLNPA
-50 TGEVITSVAEADKAD
+50 TGEIITSVAEADKAD
-65 IDLAVKAARKAFE
+65 VDLAVKAARKAFE
-78 EGPWGKM
+78 EGPWSKM
-85 SATDRGRLI
+85 SATDRGRVI

-130 VADCLEYY
+130 VADCIEYY

-175 FPLLLAAWKVGPALA
+175 FPLLLAAWKLGPALA
-190 TGNAIVLKPAEQTP
+190 TGNTVVLKPAEQTP
-204 LTALRLGELCLEAGI
+204 LTALRLGELCLESGI
-219 PAGVVNVVPGF
+219 PPGVVNVLPGF
-230 GPTAGASLVAHP
+230 GPTAGAALVAHP
-242 DVDKISFTGEY
+242 DVDKIAFTGEY

-266 LKRVTLEL
+266 LKRVSLEL

-317 SVYDQFMDKLVGQVS
+317 SVYDQFMDKLVGQAG

-349 ISEEHLNK
+349 ISEEHLHK

-363 SGKQEG
+363 IGKAEG
-369 ATVRTGGDQPSK
+369 ATVRTGGDQPTK
-381 RGYFVSPTVFD
+381 RGYFVNPTIFD
-392 GVKDSMKIAREEIF
+392 GVNDSMKIAREEIF

-412 IRFKDVEEVAP
+412 IRFNDVDEVAP

-480 DLGMHALEGYT
+480 DLGMHALEMYT
-491 QVKSVWVSLPS
+491 QVKSVWVSLPN